1 MPSLG
6 LSLTRSVIVQ
16 AAGPAPSWTP
26 TDIGAPLLVWY
37 EGDGITQADGSAVT
51 SWTDLSGNN
60 RHATEATNTP
70 TYETNELNGKPVL
83 RFDNVDDKLAT
94 ASVSHGI
101 GTGDYT
107 IALVVKTPSTTNSGY
122 RGLVGLDA
130 AGNICA
136 LLTGD
141 GGGLNGNLYQTGDR
155 RFDTDLS
162 ASTWYTLIFTRSG
175 TSLSLFINGTEDVDT
190 ALTSTQNIP
199 SAPISLAFGTTVA
212 AGMDFAAVL
221 VTKNDIGATR
231 SDLETYWRTKYA
243 HY

>member
-6 LSLTRSVIVQ
+6 ISLTKTLLAP
-16 AAGPAPSWTP
+16 AAAPPAWVP
-26 TDIGAPLLVWY
+26 TDIGATTLLVWY

-70 TYETNELNGKPVL
+70 TYETNELNGKPVI
-83 RFDNVDDKLAT
+83 RFDATNDKLTT
-94 ASVSHGI
+94 ASVAHGI

-155 RFDTDLS
+155 RFDTDLA
-162 ASTWYTLIFTRSG
+162 ASTWYTLIFTRTG

-190 ALTSTQNIP
+190 ALTSTQSIP
-199 SAPISLAFGTTVA
+199 NAAISLAFGTTVA

-231 SDLETYWRTKYA
+231 SDLEAYWRTKYA